1 LHVTCPAHIILL
13 DLITLVISTYSSQVN
28 GIALGYGLDNRWF
41 ESCERLGIFLFTIV
55 SRAALGPIQHPI
67 LWVPGSLPLGVK
79 RPGREADCSPPSSA
93 KFKSAWIYTPTRPI
107 RFHGTVQCFQ
117 TPTTYVLPFMWQNKF
132 HTHTK

>member
-1 LHVTCPAHIILL
+1 MKPSYLPCSQELATGPNPEADESSLRIPTQFPSKAHSSSIRHSMSRSSSGLFPSGFPTKILHAFLISALHVTCPAHIILL

-67 LWVPGSLPLGVK
+67 L
-79 RPGREADCSPPSSA
+79 
-93 KFKSAWIYTPTRPI
+93 
-107 RFHGTVQCFQ
+107 
-117 TPTTYVLPFMWQNKF
+117 
-132 HTHTK
+132 